1 MIPLARRRM
10 VALALMAALALVLA
24 ACGKSS
30 SSSSSSNNAARTLV
44 IDKSFDLKTADPG
57 REFEVSGQIVVK
69 AMYDTLLTFEGSDST
84 KPVPLLAESYTQS
97 PDGKTFTFKLRSGVK
112 FSDNTPMTAA
122 DVAFSLNRVRELKG
136 NPSFLMDGVTATAPD
151 DSTVLLKSDKPNPAL
166 PFLLP
171 NPGLGVLNSKVVK
184 EHGGTDQPGADK
196 TDKAE
201 AFLNQTSAGSG
212 PYVLES
218 FNTTSQTV
226 VKVNPNYWGAKKP
239 AYSRVVMRNVQANTQ
254 RINVEKGDSQLALD
268 LSPDQTSG
276 MSTANLQL
284 QNTAS
289 PNIFFLLANANSK
302 VSAVTSTP
310 AFREAVRFGLDYQSL
325 VQLTGQG
332 GRQAAGVIPS
342 MFVGALDQ
350 SDAVTRDVAKA
361 KAALGGKTVNV
372 ELEYPSDFS
381 ANGLSFGPIAERV
394 QANLKEVGINVKLSP
409 KPIATSLENYRA
421 GKEQLGLWLWGPD
434 YPDPSDYL
442 VFGPGRLVGLRAGWA
457 AGADPKIEN
466 LAKQAETELDQAKR
480 GPLYQDFQRQLNQSG
495 PFFPIFQP
503 AQVLVAAKSLTNLQY
518 NPTWTVDLA
527 SLGAQ

>member
-1 MIPLARRRM
+1 MVPLARRRM
-10 VALALMAALALVLA
+10 VPLALMAVLALVLA

-30 SSSSSSNNAARTLV
+30 SSSSSNGSARTLV

-69 AMYDTLLTFEGSDST
+69 AMYETLLTFDGSDVT

-97 PDGKTFTFKLRSGVK
+97 PDGKIFTFKLRSGVK
-112 FSDNTPMTAA
+112 FSDSTPLTAS

-136 NPSFLMDGVTATAPD
+136 NPSFLMEGVTATAPD
-151 DSTVLLKSDKPNPAL
+151 DSTVVLTSDKPNPAL

-184 EHGGTDQPGADK
+184 EHGGTDAAGADK

-226 VKVNPNYWGAKKP
+226 VKVNPSYWGAKKP

-254 RINVEKGDSQLALD
+254 RINVQKGDSQLALD
-268 LSPDQTSG
+268 LSPDQVSG
-276 MSTANLQL
+276 LSSSSLQL

-289 PNIFFLLANANSK
+289 PNIFFLLANANPK
-302 VSAVTSTP
+302 VSTVTST
-310 AFREAVRFGLDYQSL
+310 AGFREAVRYGLDYQSL

-350 SDAVTRDVAKA
+350 GDAVSRDVAKA

-394 QANLKEVGINVKLSP
+394 QSNLKEVGINVKLAP
-409 KPIATSLENYRA
+409 KPIATSLESYRA

-442 VFGPGRLVGLRAGWA
+442 VFAPGRLVGLRAGWP
-457 AGADPKIEN
+457 AGADPKIEGM
-466 LAKQAETELDQAKR
+466 AKQAETELDQSKR
-480 GPLYQDFQRQLNQSG
+480 GPLYQDFQRELNQSG

-503 AQVLVAAKSLTNLQY
+503 AQVLVAAKSLSNLQY

-527 SLGAQ
+527 HLGAQ